1 MKRLILALIVC
12 FFTVILNAAP
22 VSREEAKQVA
32 VNFYMAITNKKNI
45 SVKLQNKRSYKNT
58 NTYYTVVFNNND
70 WVIVA
75 GDDNIEPILAFST
88 EGSYSIKKPQACES
102 LLNQYNEYIYH
113 MAIEN
118 KKENKAQEAWTQ
130 LKTNNYNPSKDAIVS
145 PLLVT
150 KWGQSHPNDDEG
162 NIEAYNYYMPDADD
176 LDYMEDN
183 PQCSTNCKAGCP
195 AVAMGQILRYWERP
209 DCPQFHW
216 ESMPEE
222 LIYHDNLNYQTE
234 RNAISSFLYY
244 LGKLMDNEMDN
255 MHFYCN
261 DSSSCGS
268 GSDLEPIFNVFKYL
282 AFQYVQIIKDSD
294 YSNNEWNDLLTTYL
308 DGEMPVFYTGY
319 NFSLLYNLYYGGHA
333 FVLDGYFKNWVAY
346 KYHVNWGWCGDY
358 NGYYRTGNMK
368 PDGHNFNYKQEAII
382 NVYPTKCDTEL
393 DIYADD
399 KYVWDVVE
407 NPNYFNPIKGTIT
420 STPGEDPIIIENDET
435 VHYKAYNKI
444 VLENFET
451 EDGANFTA
459 EIIPCPVNCDFGI
472 APPSAKLHAK
482 SIDVYN
488 TNHKSDQIKL
498 YPNPAGG
505 SLTVNVGNLFSSS
518 GVKMILFDAF
528 GKKHMEKLFNNRE
541 LKIDIKKYFPGV
553 YIIRIDVNGTSHYK
567 KLIKK

>member
-1 MKRLILALIVC
+1 MRRLILTHIVC

-22 VSREEAKQVA
+22 VNKEDAQQVA
-32 VNFYMAITNKKNI
+32 VNFYMAITNKKTIN
-45 SVKLQNKRSYKNT
+45 VKLQNTRSYKNT

-75 GDDNIEPILAFST
+75 GDDNVEPILAFST
-88 EGSYSIKKPQACES
+88 EGSYSMNKPPASES

-118 KKENKAQEAWTQ
+118 KKENKAEEAWTQ

-162 NIEAYNYYMPDADD
+162 NIEAYNYYMPNADD
-176 LDYMEDN
+176 LDYIDDVD
-183 PQCSTNCKAGCP
+183 CSTNCKAGCP
-195 AVAMGQILRYWERP
+195 AVAMGQILRYWKRP

-216 ESMPEE
+216 ETMPEK
-222 LIYHDNLNYQTE
+222 LIYHNNQNYQTE

-244 LGKLMDNEMDN
+244 LGKLMDNEMDDN
-255 MHFYCN
+255 YYCL
-261 DSSSCGS
+261 DTSCAS
-268 GSDLEPIFNVFKYL
+268 GINFIEEALVVFKNHISCSS
-282 AFQYVQIIKDSD
+282 AEIIEDD
-294 YSNNEWNDLLTTYL
+294 ENNNSEWNDLLTEEL
-308 DGEMPVFYTGY
+308 NNERPIFYIGKGT
-319 NFSLLYNLYYGGHA
+319 GGHA
-333 FVLDGYFKNWVAY
+333 FVLDGYFKNGFAC

-368 PDGHNFNYKQEAII
+368 PDGHNFNYYQEAII
-382 NVYPTKCDTEL
+382 KIYPTNCDTEHH
-393 DIYADD
+393 IYHDD
-399 KYVWDVVE
+399 KYVLGDME
-407 NPNYFNPIKGTIT
+407 NPYYFNPTQGTII
-420 STPGEDPIIIENDET
+420 STPGDETIIIENDET

-541 LKIDIKKYFPGV
+541 LKIDIKKYSPGV